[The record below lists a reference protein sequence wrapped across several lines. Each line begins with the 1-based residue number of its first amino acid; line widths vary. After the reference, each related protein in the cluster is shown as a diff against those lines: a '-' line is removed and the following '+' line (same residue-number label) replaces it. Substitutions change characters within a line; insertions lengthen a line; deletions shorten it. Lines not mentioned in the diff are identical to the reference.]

1 MKEKILITG
10 ATGQIGTVLTLA
22 LREIYGRENV
32 IASDI
37 IKTHHVEEPFVM
49 LDVLNIQRMRE
60 LIDDFE
66 ITQLYHLAAIL
77 SANGEWNP
85 LKTWNVNLN
94 GYLSILEMAREK
106 KLHKIFF
113 PSTIAV
119 FGKTTPKMKT
129 PQHCSMVPET
139 IYGISKQT
147 GELLS
152 NYFFLKYGLDVR
164 SLRYPGII
172 GHQSIPAGGTTDYA
186 VEIFHAAIKDKH
198 YNCFLNKGTRLPM
211 IYMADAIRA
220 TVELMEAPADQIKI
234 RTSYNLSGMSFGP
247 EDIASEI
254 TRHIPEFTI
263 SYTPDFRQ
271 QIAESWTESIDDE
284 DARADWK
291 WHEEYDLAKMTD
303 DMLQHLIP
311 LYK

>member
-10 ATGQIGTVLTLA
+10 ATGQIGTVLTQA
-22 LREIYGRENV
+22 LRRVYSQDQV

-37 IKTHHVEEPFVM
+37 KKTHHVEEPFVM

-60 LIDDFE
+60 LVEDLG
-66 ITQLYHLAAIL
+66 ITQIYHLAAIL

-85 LKTWNVNLN
+85 IKTWNVNLN
-94 GYLSILEMAREK
+94 GYLSILELAREK
-106 KLHKIFF
+106 KLHKLFF

-119 FGKTTPKMKT
+119 FGNTTPRVDT
-129 PQHCSMVPET
+129 PQYCSMVPET
-139 IYGISKQT
+139 VYGISKQT

-152 NYFFLKYGLDVR
+152 NYFYHKYQVDVR

-186 VEIFHAAIKDKH
+186 VEIYHAALKEKH
-198 YNCFLNKGTRLPM
+198 YTCFLKAGTRLPM
-211 IYMADAIRA
+211 IYMDDAIRA
-220 TVELMEAPADQIKI
+220 TIELMEAPSQSIKV

-247 EDIASEI
+247 EDVAEEI
-254 TRHIPEFTI
+254 QKHIPDFTI
-263 SYTPDFRQ
+263 SYEPDFRQ
-271 QIAESWTESIDDE
+271 KIAESWTESIDDRE
-284 DARADWK
+284 ARHDWN
-291 WHEEYDLAKMTD
+291 WCEAFDLNKMTQ
-303 DMLQHLIP
+303 DMLNHLSP

>member
-1 MKEKILITG
+1 
-10 ATGQIGTVLTLA
+10 
-22 LREIYGRENV
+22 
-32 IASDI
+32 
-37 IKTHHVEEPFVM
+37 
-49 LDVLNIQRMRE
+49 
-60 LIDDFE
+60 
-66 ITQLYHLAAIL
+66 
-77 SANGEWNP
+77 
-85 LKTWNVNLN
+85 
-94 GYLSILEMAREK
+94 
-106 KLHKIFF
+106 
-113 PSTIAV
+113 
-119 FGKTTPKMKT
+119 
-129 PQHCSMVPET
+129 
-139 IYGISKQT
+139 
-147 GELLS
+147 
-152 NYFFLKYGLDVR
+152 
-164 SLRYPGII
+164 
-172 GHQSIPAGGTTDYA
+172 
-186 VEIFHAAIKDKH
+186 
-198 YNCFLNKGTRLPM
+198 M